1 MEALAPAAAGFL
13 AALVLGLLLRSRAVA
28 QLAAEHRE
36 ELAAVRGEAE
46 AAQAA
51 LRDAAAAD
59 REAKVRLEA
68 EVEKV
73 EALKASAEEAARER
87 DEFLRAQKAE
97 MEQTFKA
104 LSSKALEDSNKSF
117 LERAKERLEPM
128 DKQLERLEKATKEME
143 EKRQLAYGSMS
154 KELTGL
160 REATEQYRVQAQ
172 SLSEALKGSSQARGR
187 IGEMVLRNIA
197 ELAGMTPHCDF
208 VEQGTDAAGNRPD
221 MIVKVPG
228 GGEIPIDAKFPLAA
242 YDKAIQT
249 DDPTQRKE
257 HLAQHARDLR
267 KHVMDVSKRDY
278 AGSAE
283 GDSDFTVL
291 FLPFDHL
298 LAAAFE
304 ASPGLQDEAFE
315 KRVLITTPVTL
326 VALLRTIALYWRQ
339 HQLAE
344 NAQEIADAS
353 KELMDRLGTFAEH
366 FAKVG
371 RGLKQST
378 NAFNDAVGSY
388 ERRILPAGRKVKKL
402 QGGKD
407 ELPELPELSAEVR
420 QLDFTGDEA

>member
-1 MEALAPAAAGFL
+1 M
-13 AALVLGLLLRSRAVA
+13 AALLLGLFLRSRAVA
-28 QLAAEHRE
+28 QLNAAHRG
-36 ELAAVRGEAE
+36 ELAAV
-46 AAQAA
+46 
-51 LRDAAAAD
+51 RDAAAAD
-59 REAKVRLEA
+59 REERIRLEA
-68 EVEKV
+68 EVKTA
-73 EALKASAEEAARER
+73 EALMKSAEENARER
-87 DEFLRAQKAE
+87 DQFLRTQKAE
-97 MEQTFKA
+97 LERTFTA

-117 LERAKERLEPM
+117 LDRAKERLAPL
-128 DKQLERLEKATKEME
+128 DKQLERLEKATKDME
-143 EKRQLAYGSMS
+143 DKRQQAYGSIS

-160 REATEQYRVQAQ
+160 RQATDQYRDQAM
-172 SLSEALKGSSQARGR
+172 SLAEALKGSSQARGR

-221 MIVKVPG
+221 MVVKVPG

-242 YDKAIQT
+242 YDKSTRT
-249 DDPTQRKE
+249 DDPAERKG

-278 AGSAE
+278 AGSAA

-420 QLDFTGDEA
+420 QIDSTSEEV